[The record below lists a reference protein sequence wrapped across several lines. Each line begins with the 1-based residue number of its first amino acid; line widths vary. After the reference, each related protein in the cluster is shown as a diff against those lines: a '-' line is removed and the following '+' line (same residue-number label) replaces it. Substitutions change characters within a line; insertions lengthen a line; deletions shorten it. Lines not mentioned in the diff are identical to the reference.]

1 MGVARSGLWAPDVYV
16 YFLNKTYRFRG
27 DLAVIYLLLSLF
39 FGGGGGRR
47 ERITASTNLK
57 GLYAFFV
64 DSSYSLAG

>member
-39 FGGGGGRR
+39 FGRGGGGGGGRR
-47 ERITASTNLK
+47 GRITASTNLK
-57 GLYAFFV
+57 GLYAF
-64 DSSYSLAG
+64 L

>member
-1 MGVARSGLWAPDVYV
+1 MGVARSGLWASAVYV

-39 FGGGGGRR
+39 FGGGRGGGRR

-57 GLYAFFV
+57 GLYTF
-64 DSSYSLAG
+64 L